1 MSLTNMAVFKVV
13 RVIQG
18 QDIEHG
24 KRKKYCEMHEDTSL
38 STVVSKHQ
46 DVLNNMRS
54 FSTTEKLFCS
64 CSTSYV

>member
-24 KRKKYCEMHEDTSL
+24 KRKK
-38 STVVSKHQ
+38 
-46 DVLNNMRS
+46 
-54 FSTTEKLFCS
+54 
-64 CSTSYV
+64 